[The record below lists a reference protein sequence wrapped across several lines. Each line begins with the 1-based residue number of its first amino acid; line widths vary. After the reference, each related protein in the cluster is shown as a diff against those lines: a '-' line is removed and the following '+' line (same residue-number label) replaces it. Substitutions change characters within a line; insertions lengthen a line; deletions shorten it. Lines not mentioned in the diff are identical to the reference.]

1 MKVLVEKAVAKYL
14 ERLNEPM
21 KSRILEALQGLKNEP
36 PTGDIKAT
44 SGNLQGLY
52 RLRVGGYRVLF
63 AIRDNTIFVTSIAPR
78 GQAYK

>member
-1 MKVLVEKAVAKYL
+1 MLIEKAAAKYL

-21 KSRILEALQGLKNEP
+21 KSRILDALQGLKNEP

-52 RLRVGGYRVLF
+52 RLRIGNYRVLF
-63 AIRDNTIFVTSIAPR
+63 AIRDNNIFVTNIAPR
-78 GQAYK
+78 GQVYK